1 MSYQYNPSEQNLP
14 KWVQELIGQLRVEN
28 INMRAA
34 ASGIKVAQIVKLDQ
48 DWFVMPGPNAGEPAV
63 RLWVLGEQGPQ
74 MIGTLAH
81 GTSLMMQLAKES
93 EGSE

>member
-14 KWVQELIGQLRVEN
+14 KWAQEMIGQLRVEN

-34 ASGIKVAQIVKLDQ
+34 VSGIKVAQIVKLDQ

-63 RLWVLGEQGPQ
+63 RLWVLTADGPRQ
-74 MIGTLAH
+74 LGTLAH
-81 GTSLMMQLAKES
+81 GQSLMMQLAKES
-93 EGSE
+93 EGGE